1 MEPPPELRKK
11 LKLQP
16 SEVCELVGNAY
27 GQVDAPLLF
36 YKELTKHLHELGF
49 RTHPLEPCMHYLV
62 SGNGN
67 QFRLHGVLGTHVDD
81 GLGGGDQIYQ
91 QKIRELEKRLPFGS
105 FKERKFKFTG
115 IDLEQQ
121 PDGSI
126 SATQESYVHSIL
138 AIDVGKQRREQ
149 LQSTLTETELS
160 KLRGLI
166 GSLQYAVTHTRPD
179 IASRLG
185 EVQCQIAQ
193 PTVATLLQ
201 ANKVLREAQ
210 EHSDTKIWYRAIPV
224 KDITHISFGD
234 ASFASPKNMNSFQG
248 HIICATSTELDQNRQ
263 APLSPLTW
271 SSKKI
276 SRVVRSTLSAEAFS
290 MSQSVDRLSWARLL
304 WGCLVINEFNWR
316 NPSQGFKQMNQA
328 IITTDCRSL
337 FDLVTRN
344 AIPSCEEF
352 RTTLEVLLIRERCA
366 EHVHFRWI
374 PTTLMIADP
383 LTKVMDSSLLRTT
396 LRSGAFRIFDEAAVL
411 RYNAHR
417 KQALKW
423 LQENRSSS
431 H

>member
-1 MEPPPELRKK
+1 
-11 LKLQP
+11 
-16 SEVCELVGNAY
+16 
-27 GQVDAPLLF
+27 
-36 YKELTKHLHELGF
+36 
-49 RTHPLEPCMHYLV
+49 
-62 SGNGN
+62 
-67 QFRLHGVLGTHVDD
+67 
-81 GLGGGDQIYQ
+81 
-91 QKIRELEKRLPFGS
+91 
-105 FKERKFKFTG
+105 
-115 IDLEQQ
+115 
-121 PDGSI
+121 
-126 SATQESYVHSIL
+126 
-138 AIDVGKQRREQ
+138 
-149 LQSTLTETELS
+149 
-160 KLRGLI
+160 
-166 GSLQYAVTHTRPD
+166 
-179 IASRLG
+179 
-185 EVQCQIAQ
+185 
-193 PTVATLLQ
+193 
-201 ANKVLREAQ
+201 
-210 EHSDTKIWYRAIPV
+210 
-224 KDITHISFGD
+224 
-234 ASFASPKNMNSFQG
+234 MNSFQG
-248 HIICATSTELDQNRQ
+248 PIICATSTELDQNRQ

-352 RTTLEVLLIRERCA
+352 RTTLEGLLIRERCA

-396 LRSGAFRIFDEAAVL
+396 LRSGTFRIFDEAAVL